1 MGASQ
6 TKSTSIVD
14 ITKKITTE
22 VISKNASECGAKN
35 NNKQEMSFSNIKTKG
50 CQVDFSNFGQT
61 IKVSQDFSCS
71 QTNENK
77 NKLQNELTDK
87 LKNEVLAESS
97 GLTVGLSNTETKAIT
112 KMATDISNKI
122 DITNISKCVAE
133 TLNSQKMKFEKIEV
147 DCTDNPPDQKKLSF
161 NNLQQEIISTQVAKC
176 IQGNSAATDAINK
189 LQTDVD
195 NKAKAKSEGVG
206 FGPFLIIGVV
216 IAGGLV
222 VAKFGTGIIPP
233 QVKLLIGIII
243 LIIILYLVYS
253 IIYVPK
259 KESFTSM
266 EEEKIKLL
274 QKTGKLTIDATDNQK
289 KLALRIY
296 R

>member
-6 TKSTSIVD
+6 TKATSVVD

-22 VISKNASECGAKN
+22 IISKNASECGAKN
-35 NNKQEMSFSNIKTKG
+35 NNKQEMSFSNIKAKG
-50 CQVDFSNFGQT
+50 CVVDFSNFGQK

-71 QTNENK
+71 QKNENK

-97 GLTVGLSNTETKAIT
+97 GLTVGLSNTETEAIT
-112 KMATDISNKI
+112 KMTTDISNKI

-176 IQGNSAATDAINK
+176 IQGNSSVTDAINK
-189 LQTDVD
+189 LQTEVD
-195 NKAKAKSEGVG
+195 NKAKSKSEGFG
-206 FGPFLIIGVV
+206 FGSFLMVGAIIV
-216 IAGGLV
+216 GGLAI
-222 VAKFGTGIIPP
+222 AKFGTGIIPP
-233 QVKLLIGIII
+233 QVKLLIGVII

-253 IIYVPK
+253 IISTA
-259 KESFTSM
+259 KESFTSD
-266 EEEKIKLL
+266 EEQKIKFL
-274 QKTGKLTIDATDNQK
+274 QNTGKLTTDATDNQK